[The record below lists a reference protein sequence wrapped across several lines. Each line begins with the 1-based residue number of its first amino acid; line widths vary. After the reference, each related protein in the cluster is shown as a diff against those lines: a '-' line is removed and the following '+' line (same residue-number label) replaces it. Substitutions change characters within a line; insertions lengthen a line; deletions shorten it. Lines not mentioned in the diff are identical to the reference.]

1 MPQAARNPATA
12 MPRTKGLTL
21 SRPHFGAVQ
30 RMVAASESAV
40 NRKNSHGINELQVQA
55 GRVAEQDCL
64 RYQSFAG

>member
-1 MPQAARNPATA
+1 MQS
-12 MPRTKGLTL
+12 LTL